1 MNETILNNSI
11 IKTGVNYLTTVIKN
25 GADSVVDGVKDN
37 VPIVWMA
44 NIILGMIGL
53 SALFIASKITQKF
66 AKVLLYVLGIVLLI
80 GLGLRFFM

>member
-66 AKVLLYVLGIVLLI
+66 AKVLLYVLGIVLLV

>member
-11 IKTGVNYLTTVIKN
+11 IKNGVNYLTTVIKN